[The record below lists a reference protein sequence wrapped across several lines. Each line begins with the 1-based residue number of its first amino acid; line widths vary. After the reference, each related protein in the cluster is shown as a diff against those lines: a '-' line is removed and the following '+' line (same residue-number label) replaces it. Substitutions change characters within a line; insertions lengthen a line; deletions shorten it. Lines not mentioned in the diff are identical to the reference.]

1 MNRYIRNRNAIL
13 AILLLIICEGIN
25 VQQVEYEGKNHIKI
39 IP

>member
-1 MNRYIRNRNAIL
+1 MII
-13 AILLLIICEGIN
+13 AILLLILCEGIN